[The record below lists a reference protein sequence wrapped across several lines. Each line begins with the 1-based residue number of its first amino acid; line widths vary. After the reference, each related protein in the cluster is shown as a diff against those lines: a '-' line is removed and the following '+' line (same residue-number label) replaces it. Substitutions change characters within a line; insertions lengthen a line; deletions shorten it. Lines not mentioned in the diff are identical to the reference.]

1 MSVEAYKETLE
12 FQAEVK
18 QLLKLMIHSLY
29 SNKEIFLRELV
40 SNASDACDKLR
51 FEALG
56 SDDIYGGDSELK
68 IHIEFDKE
76 AKTLTVSD
84 NGIGMS
90 REEIVDN
97 IGTIANSGTK
107 KYLDSLT
114 GDQMKDSHMIGQFG
128 VGFYSTFIV
137 ADKVTV
143 KSRRAGQSA
152 DQAVL
157 WESEGEGS
165 YTLETIEKD
174 SRGTDIILHIREG
187 EEEFLDSW
195 RLKTIIHTYSD
206 HISLPITM
214 PKDPEPVAEDAE
226 DAEKTDAKKSD
237 AKKNDEVVVPENE
250 VVNKASALW
259 ARPKSEVKDEE
270 YNEFYKHIAHDFE
283 APMTWSH
290 NKVEGNQSY
299 TSLLYI
305 PAKAPFDLYERERKQ
320 GIKLYVKRVFIMED
334 TTHIM
339 PQYLRFVRGVV
350 DSDDLPLNVSREI
363 LQHNKVIDKIKSASV
378 KKVLG
383 LLEKMAKNDTEKYA
397 TFWKAFGNVIKEGP
411 IEDFANKERIAKLF
425 RFATTE
431 TGSAEQTVSLEEYVA
446 RMKEEQTQI
455 YYITSDSH
463 ISAKNSPHLEVFK
476 RKGLE
481 VLLLSDRI
489 DEWLVQHLTDFEG
502 KPMQNIAKGD
512 LDLGSFEDEEEKKA
526 QKAAEGDMKGVVE
539 LLKEKLTDKTK
550 EVRITHRLTDS
561 PSCLVLDSND
571 MGMQMQQIMRAAG
584 QEVPPSQPILEINP
598 EHALIK
604 QLKEMAD
611 QEKFENWAHI
621 LFDQAM
627 LAEGGQLEDP
637 AAYVKRVNEMLNK

>member
-1 MSVEAYKETLE
+1 MTVKAHKETLE
-12 FQAEVK
+12 FQTEVK
-18 QLLKLMIHSLY
+18 QLLQLMIHSLY
-29 SNKEIFLRELV
+29 SNKEIFLRELI

-51 FEALG
+51 FEALAN
-56 SDDIYGGDSELK
+56 DDLYAGDSELK

-76 AKTLTVSD
+76 ARTLTISD

-90 REEIVDN
+90 RDEIVEN
-97 IGTIANSGTK
+97 IGTIANSGTR

-114 GDQMKDSHMIGQFG
+114 GDQAKDSHMIGQFG

-143 KSRRAGQSA
+143 ISRRAGVSEA
-152 DQAVL
+152 HAVL

-165 YTLETIEKD
+165 YTLETTEKG
-174 SRGTDIILHIREG
+174 SRGTDVILHIREA
-187 EEEFLDSW
+187 EDEFLDSW

-214 PKDPEPVAEDAE
+214 PKEPEPVAEPEEGAE
-226 DAEKTDAKKSD
+226 ASK
-237 AKKNDEVVVPENE
+237 DEVVVPENE

-259 ARPKSEVKDEE
+259 ARAKSDVSEDE
-270 YNEFYKHIAHDFE
+270 YKAFYKHIAHDFE
-283 APMTWSH
+283 DPLAWSH
-290 NKVEGNQSY
+290 NKVEGSQIY

-305 PAKAPFDLYERERKQ
+305 PVKPAFDLYERERKQ

-334 TTHIM
+334 TDHLM
-339 PQYLRFVRGVV
+339 PQYLRFIRGVV

-383 LLEKMAKNDTEKYA
+383 MLESMAKKDAEQYT
-397 TFWKAFGNVIKEGP
+397 TFWNAFGNVLKEGP
-411 IEDFANKERIAKLF
+411 IEDFSNKDRVAKLL
-425 RFATTE
+425 RFASTE
-431 TGSAEQTVSLEEYVA
+431 NEGAEQNVSLDDYIG
-446 RMKEEQTQI
+446 RMKEGQEPI

-463 ISAKNSPHLEVFK
+463 VSAKNSPHLEVFK

-502 KPMQNIAKGD
+502 KQLQNVAKGD

-526 QKAAEGDMKGVVE
+526 QEKAEGDLKGVVE
-539 LLKEKLTDKTK
+539 LMKEKLGSKASD
-550 EVRITHRLTDS
+550 VRITHRLTDS
-561 PSCLVLDSND
+561 PSCLVLDAND
-571 MGMQMQQIMRAAG
+571 MGLQMQQIMRAAG
-584 QEVPPSQPILEINP
+584 QQVPDSKPVLEINP
-598 EHALIK
+598 EHELVK
-604 QLKEMAD
+604 QLKDMAD
-611 QEKFENWAHI
+611 QGLFENWSHV

-637 AAYVKRVNEMLNK
+637 AAYVKRINSMLNSK

>member
-1 MSVEAYKETLE
+1 
-12 FQAEVK
+12 
-18 QLLKLMIHSLY
+18 
-29 SNKEIFLRELV
+29 
-40 SNASDACDKLR
+40 
-51 FEALG
+51 
-56 SDDIYGGDSELK
+56 
-68 IHIEFDKE
+68 
-76 AKTLTVSD
+76 
-84 NGIGMS
+84 MS

-107 KYLDSLT
+107 KYIDSLT

-152 DQAVL
+152 DQSVL

-165 YTLETIEKD
+165 YTLETIEKE
-174 SRGTDIILHIREG
+174 SRGTDIILHIREA

-214 PKDPEPVAEDAE
+214 PKEPEPVSEDE
-226 DAEKTDAKKSD
+226 ETK
-237 AKKNDEVVVPENE
+237 DEIVVPENE

-259 ARPKSEVKDEE
+259 ARSKSEIKDDE
-270 YNEFYKHIAHDFE
+270 YHEFYKHIAHDFE
-283 APMTWSH
+283 APMSWSH
-290 NKVEGNQSY
+290 NKVEGSKAY

-305 PAKAPFDLYERERKQ
+305 PAKAPFDMYERDRKQ
-320 GIKLYVKRVFIMED
+320 GIKLYVKRVFIMDD
-334 TTHIM
+334 TDHLM
-339 PQYLRFVRGVV
+339 PQYLRFIRGVI

-383 LLEKMAKNDTEKYA
+383 LLEKMAKNNTEQYA
-397 TFWKAFGNVIKEGP
+397 TFWKAFGNVMKEGP
-411 IEDFANKERIAKLF
+411 IEDFANKERVAKLF
-425 RFATTE
+425 RFASTE
-431 TGSAEQTVSLEEYVA
+431 TGGAEQTVSLEDYIG
-446 RMKEEQTQI
+446 RMKEGQEQI

-476 RKGLE
+476 GKGLE

-502 KPMQNIAKGD
+502 KSLQNIAKGD
-512 LDLGSFEDEEEKKA
+512 LDLGNFEDEEEKKA
-526 QKAAEGDMKGVVE
+526 QVKAEGDMKGVVE
-539 LLKEKLTDKTK
+539 LMKEKLSDKTK

-584 QEVPPSQPILEINP
+584 QDVPPSQPILEINP
-598 EHALIK
+598 DHKLIK
-604 QLKEMAD
+604 QLKDMAD
-611 QEKFENWAHI
+611 QEKFENWSHI

-637 AAYVKRVNEMLNK
+637 AAYVKRVNDMLNN

>member
-1 MSVEAYKETLE
+1 METPMSVEAYKETLE

-18 QLLKLMIHSLY
+18 QRLKLMIHSLY
-29 SNKEIFLRELV
+29 SNKEIFLRELI

-56 SDDIYGGDSELK
+56 NDDIYGGDSELK

-76 AKTLTVSD
+76 AKTLTISD

-143 KSRRAGQSA
+143 ISRRAGQAA

-214 PKDPEPVAEDAE
+214 PKDPEPVDE
-226 DAEKTDAKKSD
+226 DAEKSD
-237 AKKNDEVVVPENE
+237 AENDEVVVPENE

-259 ARPKSEVKDEE
+259 ARAKSEVKDEE
-270 YNEFYKHIAHDFE
+270 YKEFYKHIAHDFE
-283 APMTWSH
+283 DPMTWSH

-305 PAKAPFDLYERERKQ
+305 PAKAPFDLYERDRKQ

-334 TTHIM
+334 TDHMM
-339 PQYLRFVRGVV
+339 PQYLRFIRGVV

-383 LLEKMAKNDTEKYA
+383 LLEKMAKNNAEQYA
-397 TFWKAFGNVIKEGP
+397 TFWKAFGNVMKEGP

-425 RFATTE
+425 RFATTD
-431 TGSAEQTVSLEEYVA
+431 TDSAEQTVSLEDYIG
-446 RMKEEQTQI
+446 RMKEEQKQI
-455 YYITSDSH
+455 YYITADSYLA
-463 ISAKNSPHLEVFK
+463 AKNSPHLEVFK

-489 DEWLVQHLTDFEG
+489 DEWLVQHLTDFDG
-502 KPMQNIAKGD
+502 KPLQNIAKGD

-526 QKAAEGDMKGVVE
+526 QKEAEGDLKGVVE
-539 LLKEKLTDKTK
+539 LMKEKLGDKAK

-571 MGMQMQQIMRAAG
+571 MGLQMQQIMRAAG

-604 QLKEMAD
+604 QLKDMGD

-637 AAYVKRVNEMLNK
+637 AAYVKRVNDMLK

>member
-1 MSVEAYKETLE
+1 MTVESYKETLE

-56 SDDIYGGDSELK
+56 NDNLYGGDSDLK
-68 IHIEFDKE
+68 IHVEFDKE
-76 AKTLTVSD
+76 AKTLTISD

-90 REEIVDN
+90 RDEIVEN

-107 KYLDSLT
+107 KFIDSLT
-114 GDQMKDSHMIGQFG
+114 GDQAKDSHLIGQFG

-137 ADKVTV
+137 ANKVTV
-143 KSRRAGQSA
+143 KSRRAGLNA

-157 WESEGEGS
+157 WESEGEGN

-187 EEEFLDSW
+187 EEEFLDNW
-195 RLKTIIHTYSD
+195 RLKQIIHTYSD

-214 PKDPEPVAEDAE
+214 PKEVEA
-226 DAEKTDAKKSD
+226 SD
-237 AKKNDEVVVPENE
+237 EEGEQASATENE

-259 ARPKSEVKDEE
+259 VRDKNEIKEDE
-270 YNEFYKHIAHDFE
+270 YKEFYKHIAHDFE
-283 APMTWSH
+283 EPMKWSH

-305 PAKAPFDLYERERKQ
+305 PKNPPFDLYERERKM
-320 GIKLYVKRVFIMED
+320 GIKLYVKRVFIMDD
-334 TTHIM
+334 TDHIM
-339 PQYLRFVRGVV
+339 PMYLRFVRGIV

-363 LQHNKVIDKIKSASV
+363 LQHNKVIDRIKSASV

-383 LLEKMAKNDTEKYA
+383 MIESMAKNDQEQYA
-397 TFWKAFGNVIKEGP
+397 IFWKAFGNVMKEGP
-411 IEDFANKERIAKLF
+411 IEDFANKDRVAKLL
-425 RFATTE
+425 RFASTSND
-431 TGSAEQTVSLEEYVA
+431 SAEQTVSLEEYIT
-446 RMKEEQTQI
+446 RMKEGQEQV
-455 YYITSDSH
+455 YYITSDSYAA
-463 ISAKNSPHLEVFK
+463 AKNSPHLEVFK

-489 DEWLVQHLTDFEG
+489 DEWLVQHLTEFEG
-502 KPMQNIAKGD
+502 KKLQNIAKGD
-512 LDLGSFEDEEEKKA
+512 LDLGVFEDEEEKKA
-526 QKAAEGDMKGVVE
+526 QEQAEDSMKGVIE
-539 LLKEKLTDKTK
+539 LMKEKLTDKAK
-550 EVRITHRLTDS
+550 DVKITHRLTDS
-561 PSCLVLDSND
+561 PSCLVLDQFD

-584 QEVPPSQPILEINP
+584 QEIPESKPILEINP
-598 EHALIK
+598 EHPLVAK
-604 QLKEMAD
+604 LKDMSD
-611 QEKFENWAHI
+611 QQQFENWSHI

-637 AAYVKRVNEMLNK
+637 AAYVKRVNNLLKG

>member
-29 SNKEIFLRELV
+29 SSKEIFLRELI

-56 SDDIYGGDSELK
+56 NDDLYAGDTELN

-76 AKTLTVSD
+76 AKTLTISD

-114 GDQMKDSHMIGQFG
+114 GDQVKDSHMIGQFG

-137 ADKVTV
+137 ANKVTV
-143 KSRRAGQSA
+143 KSRRAGQAS

-174 SRGTDIILHIREG
+174 TRGTEITLHIRDG

-195 RLKTIIHTYSD
+195 RLKTVIHTYSD

-214 PKDPEPVAEDAE
+214 PKDPEPAEE
-226 DAEKTDAKKSD
+226 GEEAK
-237 AKKNDEVVVPENE
+237 DEIVVPENE

-259 ARPKSEVKDEE
+259 TRAKSEVKDEE
-270 YNEFYKHIAHDFE
+270 YKEFYKHIAHDFE
-283 APMTWSH
+283 EPMKWSH
-290 NKVEGNQSY
+290 NKVEGTQAY
-299 TSLLYI
+299 TSLLFI
-305 PAKAPFDLYERERKQ
+305 PQRAPFDLYERDRKQ
-320 GIKLYVKRVFIMED
+320 GIKLYVKRVFIMDD
-334 TTHIM
+334 TDHLM
-339 PQYLRFVRGVV
+339 PQYLRFVKGVV

-383 LLEKMAKNDTEKYA
+383 MLEKMAKNDVDQYA
-397 TFWKAFGNVIKEGP
+397 TFWQAFGNVMKEGP
-411 IEDFANKERIAKLF
+411 IEDFANKERVAKLF

-431 TGSAEQTVSLEEYVA
+431 TDSAEQTVSLDDYIA
-446 RMKEEQTQI
+446 RMKEDQQQI

-502 KPMQNIAKGD
+502 KPLQNIAKGD

-526 QKAAEGDMKGVVE
+526 QKEAEGDMKGVVE
-539 LLKEKLTDKTK
+539 LMIEKLADKTK

-598 EHALIK
+598 EHELVK
-604 QLKEMAD
+604 QLKGMAD
-611 QEKFENWAHI
+611 QEKFENWSHI

-637 AAYVKRVNEMLNK
+637 AAYVKRVNDMLNK

>member
-56 SDDIYGGDSELK
+56 NDAIYDGNSELK
-68 IHIEFDKE
+68 IHIEFDKD
-76 AKTLTVSD
+76 AKTLTISD

-143 KSRRAGQSA
+143 ISRRAGQAA

-157 WESEGEGS
+157 WESEGEGN
-165 YTLETIEKD
+165 YTLETIEKE

-214 PKDPEPVAEDAE
+214 PKDPEPIAEDAE
-226 DAEKTDAKKSD
+226 QT
-237 AKKNDEVVVPENE
+237 DEVVVPENE

-259 ARPKSEVKDEE
+259 ARPKSEVKEEE

-283 APMTWSH
+283 NPMKWSH
-290 NKVEGNQSY
+290 NKVEGSQAY

-305 PAKAPFDLYERERKQ
+305 PAKAPFDLYERDRKQ
-320 GIKLYVKRVFIMED
+320 GIKLYVKRVFIMDD
-334 TTHIM
+334 TDHLM
-339 PQYLRFVRGVV
+339 PQYLRFVRGVI

-383 LLEKMAKNDTEKYA
+383 LLEKMAKNDTEQYA
-397 TFWKAFGNVIKEGP
+397 TFWKAFGNVMKEGP
-411 IEDFANKERIAKLF
+411 IEDFANKERIANLF
-425 RFATTE
+425 RFSTTE
-431 TGSAEQTVSLEEYVA
+431 TGSIDQSVSLEDYIG
-446 RMKEEQTQI
+446 RMKEDQEQI

-463 ISAKNSPHLEVFK
+463 VSAKNSPHLEVFK
-476 RKGLE
+476 GKGLE

-489 DEWLVQHLTDFEG
+489 DEWLVQHLTDFDG
-502 KPMQNIAKGD
+502 KALQNIAKGD
-512 LDLGSFEDEEEKKA
+512 LDLGKFEDEKEKKA
-526 QKAAEGDMKGVVE
+526 QKDAEGDMKGVVE
-539 LLKEKLTDKTK
+539 LMKEKLSDKTK
-550 EVRITHRLTDS
+550 EVRITHRLTGS
-561 PSCLVLDSND
+561 PSCLVLDAND
-571 MGMQMQQIMRAAG
+571 MGLQMQQIMRAAG
-584 QEVPPSQPILEINP
+584 QDVPASQPILEINP
-598 EHALIK
+598 EHELVK
-604 QLKEMAD
+604 QLKDMAD
-611 QEKFENWAHI
+611 QEKFENWSHI

-627 LAEGGQLEDP
+627 LAEGGQLKDP
-637 AAYVKRVNEMLNK
+637 AAYVKRVNDMLNK

>member
-51 FEALG
+51 FEALAN
-56 SDDIYGGDSELK
+56 DDMYGGDSELK
-68 IHIEFDKE
+68 IHIEYDKD

-90 REEIVDN
+90 RDEVVAN

-107 KYLDSLT
+107 KFIDSLT
-114 GDQMKDSHMIGQFG
+114 GDQAKDSHLIGQFG

-143 KSRRAGQSA
+143 KTRRAGAAQ

-157 WESEGEGS
+157 WESEGEGN

-174 SRGTDIILHIREG
+174 SRGTDVILHIREA

-214 PKDPEPVAEDAE
+214 PKEPTPAVEGEED
-226 DAEKTDAKKSD
+226 
-237 AKKNDEVVVPENE
+237 VVSTTPENE

-259 ARPKSEVKDEE
+259 ARPKSEVKEEE
-270 YNEFYKHIAHDFE
+270 YKEFYKHIAHDFE
-283 APMTWSH
+283 EPMVWSH
-290 NKVEGNQSY
+290 NKVEGSQAY
-299 TSLLYI
+299 TSLLYV
-305 PAKAPFDLYERERKQ
+305 PKNPPFDLYERERKQ
-320 GIKLYVKRVFIMED
+320 GIKLYVKRVFIMDD
-334 TTHIM
+334 TDHLM
-339 PQYLRFVRGVV
+339 PSYMRFVRGVV

-363 LQHNKVIDKIKSASV
+363 LQHNKVIDKIKAASV

-383 LLEKMAKNDTEKYA
+383 MLESMAKNDTEQYA
-397 TFWKAFGNVIKEGP
+397 VFWKAFGNVIKEGP
-411 IEDFANKERIAKLF
+411 IEDHANKDRIAKLL
-425 RFATTE
+425 RFASTE
-431 TGSAEQTVSLEEYVA
+431 NDSAEQNISLDDYIS
-446 RMKEEQTQI
+446 RMKEGQEEI
-455 YYITSDSH
+455 YFITSDSYAA
-463 ISAKNSPHLEVFK
+463 AKNSPHLEVFNS
-476 RKGLE
+476 KGLE
-481 VLLLSDRI
+481 VLLLSDRV
-489 DEWLVQHLTDFEG
+489 DEWLGQHLTEYEG
-502 KPMQNIAKGD
+502 KKLQNIAKGD
-512 LDLGSFEDEEEKKA
+512 LNLSNFEDEEEKKA
-526 QKAAEGDMKGVVE
+526 QEKAEGDMKGLVE
-539 LLKEKLTDKTK
+539 LMKEKLTDKAK
-550 EVRITHRLTDS
+550 DVRITHRLTGS
-561 PSCLVLDSND
+561 PSCLVLDDMD
-571 MGMQMQQIMRAAG
+571 MGLQMQQIMRAAG
-584 QEVPPSQPILEINP
+584 QEVPENKPILEINP
-598 EHALIK
+598 DHELVK

-611 QEKFENWAHI
+611 QALFENWSHI

-627 LAEGGQLEDP
+627 LAEGGQLDDP
-637 AAYVKRVNEMLNK
+637 AAYVKRVNDMLNK

>member
-29 SNKEIFLRELV
+29 SSKEIFLRELV

-56 SDDIYGGDSELK
+56 NDDIYGGDSDLG
-68 IHIEFDKE
+68 IHVEFDKD
-76 AKTLTVSD
+76 AKTLTISD

-107 KYLDSLT
+107 KYIDSLT
-114 GDQMKDSHMIGQFG
+114 GDQVKDSHMIGQFG

-137 ADKVTV
+137 ANKVTV
-143 KSRRAGQSA
+143 KSRRAGQAA

-165 YTLETIEKD
+165 YTLETIEKA
-174 SRGTDIILHIREG
+174 SRGTEITLHIRDG

-214 PKDPEPVAEDAE
+214 PKDPEPVAEGEEAP
-226 DAEKTDAKKSD
+226 
-237 AKKNDEVVVPENE
+237 DEIVVPEDE

-259 ARPKSEVKDEE
+259 ARAKSDINDDE
-270 YNEFYKHIAHDFE
+270 YKEFYKHIAHDFE
-283 APMTWSH
+283 EPMKWSH
-290 NKVEGNQSY
+290 NKVEGSQAY
-299 TSLLYI
+299 TSLLYV
-305 PAKAPFDLYERERKQ
+305 PQRAPFDLYERDRKQ
-320 GIKLYVKRVFIMED
+320 GIKLYVKRVFIMDD
-334 TTHIM
+334 TDHLM
-339 PQYLRFVRGVV
+339 PQYLRFIRGVV

-383 LLEKMAKNDTEKYA
+383 MLEKMAKNEPEQYT
-397 TFWKAFGNVIKEGP
+397 TFWKAFGNVMKEGP

-431 TGSAEQTVSLEEYVA
+431 TGNAEQTVSLEDYIG
-446 RMKEEQTQI
+446 RMKEGQEQI
-455 YYITSDSH
+455 YFITSDSYVA
-463 ISAKNSPHLEVFK
+463 AKNSPHLEVFN

-526 QKAAEGDMKGVVE
+526 QKEAEGDMKGVVE
-539 LLKEKLTDKTK
+539 LMKEKLADKTK

-571 MGMQMQQIMRAAG
+571 MGMQMQQIMRAVG
-584 QEVPPSQPILEINP
+584 
-598 EHALIK
+598 
-604 QLKEMAD
+604 
-611 QEKFENWAHI
+611 
-621 LFDQAM
+621 
-627 LAEGGQLEDP
+627 
-637 AAYVKRVNEMLNK
+637 